1 LYDPARY
8 GNAQRS
14 GWQDGQQAAGMHQ
27 QRCQQC
33 QIQAAVTFHSLVERV
48 MAEPKRRA
56 KPRRSAFLFPR
67 VQLVLAY
74 FLAEK
79 KRKPSRHANDKNNH
93 EQAEQAVV
101 TRKQQ
106 IPSHHLPPV

>member
-1 LYDPARY
+1 
-8 GNAQRS
+8 
-14 GWQDGQQAAGMHQ
+14 MHQ

-33 QIQAAVTFHSLVERV
+33 QKQAAATFHGMVERV
-48 MAEPKRRA
+48 MAGPMRRA
-56 KPRRSAFLFPR
+56 KPRRTAFLFPR
-67 VQLVLAY
+67 VQLILTY
-74 FLAEK
+74 LLAEK
-79 KRKPSRHANDKNNH
+79 IRKPSRHADDKNNH

>member
-1 LYDPARY
+1 LYDSARHC
-8 GNAQRS
+8 NAQRS
-14 GWQDGQQAAGMHQ
+14 GWQDSQQAAGMHQ
-27 QRCQQC
+27 QRCQQR
-33 QIQAAVTFHSLVERV
+33 QIQAAATVHSLVEQV

-56 KPRRSAFLFPR
+56 KPRRSAFLFTR
-67 VQLVLAY
+67 VQLIFAY

-101 TRKQQ
+101 TRK
-106 IPSHHLPPV
+106 